1 MTYTNQRGFTL
12 LEIIIVMGL
21 VGVIAMFG
29 VAMSL
34 SSVSRS
40 SVMQER
46 DLFVTLLLRGAR
58 AEAIAN
64 VGEIS
69 HGVEFDNANHR
80 YILFEGNDYI
90 EGAASN
96 RITLFTSEHIA
107 VTHSDG
113 AENIL
118 FERLS
123 GDVPEGAG
131 TLTISGNGVEQKII
145 ITDVGQIDW

>member
-80 YILFEGNDYI
+80 YILFEGNDP
-90 EGAASN
+90 SDDPSTN
-96 RITLFTSEHIA
+96 RIVVYTNESITINNTGGSTI
-107 VTHSDG
+107 V
-113 AENIL
+113 
-118 FERLS
+118 FEQLS
-123 GDVPEGAG
+123 GDVTTGAG
-131 TLTISGNGVEQKII
+131 TITLSNRNSTQEII
-145 ITDVGQIDW
+145 IREVGQIDW